1 MVQTENAGDRNI
13 MPSLSLKYRIA
24 LTALTLQATVLLFV
38 VWRVVSVSIESS
50 RQRAE
55 IAERATLG
63 LLEDV
68 ARRALLTA
76 EYAEFQPYIDVLV
89 RDPRMQAVV
98 LWDDRNVVVASTR
111 RGDTGK
117 VSPQLGDSRDG
128 SWMHI
133 PIANAAG
140 PLGRLSVQFSSVPLQ
155 EARRAAWFEG
165 ARTGA
170 IGLILIAAISVSM
183 GLVLTRRLDQLVE
196 GARRVGAGE
205 EGVQTGL
212 RGSDEIGQLGE
223 IFDDM
228 AYKVEEHVRALRTAR
243 DQLEHRVAERTAELQ
258 DAKEKAEAGNRAK
271 GTFLATMSHEIRTP
285 LNGVIGMAGLLLE
298 SPLTPAQRKHA
309 ATILSSAEALLAV
322 LNDVLDYSKIEAGK
336 LSLQIVDF
344 DLRKTVTDII
354 ALFAESARVKGL
366 ELSPRIEANVPH
378 WVRGD
383 PARLRQ
389 VLTNLVANAVKFT
402 ERGYVRVAV
411 RREEAGGAG
420 VPLRFEV
427 SDSGIGIAED
437 ARERLFRP
445 FSQAEDSITERY
457 GGTGL
462 GLAISRELVEMMRG
476 RIGCESKIGQG
487 SAFWFTVTLA
497 NPRNAANADATAAQ
511 SRGAQVPEG
520 WKVAA
525 DTTVLLAEDNLVNQR
540 LAVHM
545 LERFGCRVD
554 VVGTGRAAVEA
565 VDRRSYSA
573 VFLDCRMPEMDGFEA
588 ARRIRARERGQ
599 AKDAGTRKAREHVRI
614 IAMTAYAMLGDRE
627 RCLEAGMDDYI
638 TKPVRAHDLYRV
650 LSGNVLPPEKSVP
663 ASVEPESAA
672 VLDLHPLLDGLG
684 GDRAALLHVLR
695 IFKDQCVT
703 LVAQIDTATAG
714 KELTRVEDAAHKL
727 IGSAAQVGANHI
739 AALARELEAKALA
752 KDPAA
757 CVALSQ
763 ALREATKEMQR
774 VADQVLAQPTLTS
787 V

>member
-1 MVQTENAGDRNI
+1 

-140 PLGRLSVQFSSVPLQ
+140 PLGRLSVQFSGIPLQ

-228 AYKVEEHVRALRTAR
+228 AYKVEEHVRAMRAAR

-298 SPLTPAQRKHA
+298 SPLTPAQRNHA

-344 DLRKTVTDII
+344 DVRKTIKDII

-366 ELSPRIEANVPH
+366 ELSPRIEANVPQ

-402 ERGYVRVAV
+402 ERGYVRVAL
-411 RREEAGGAG
+411 RREDRGGAG

-427 SDSGIGIAED
+427 SDSGIGISEE

-445 FSQAEDSITERY
+445 FSQAEESITERY

-476 RIGCESKIGQG
+476 RIGCDSTLGQG
-487 SAFWFTVTLA
+487 STFWFAVLLG
-497 NPRNAANADATAAQ
+497 NPHAAADAQATAAQ
-511 SRGAQVPEG
+511 LGSAQVPEG

-525 DTTVLLAEDNLVNQR
+525 GTTVLLAEDNVVNQR

-545 LERFGCRVD
+545 LERLGCRVD
-554 VVGTGRAAVEA
+554 VVGNGRAAVEA
-565 VDRRSYSA
+565 VDRRAYSV

-588 ARRIRARERGQ
+588 ARRIRARERGLGAD
-599 AKDAGTRKAREHVRI
+599 AKMGHTGQLGHMGQMGERARI

-627 RCLEAGMDDYI
+627 RCLDAGMDDYI

-650 LSGNVLPPEKSVP
+650 LSGSAHPAEKPAAPRMKP
-663 ASVEPESAA
+663 ASEA
-672 VLDLHPLLDGLG
+672 VLDLQPLLDGLG
-684 GDRAALLHVLR
+684 GDHGALLHVLR
-695 IFKDQCVT
+695 IFKEQSIT
-703 LVAQIDTATAG
+703 LVAQIESATARR
-714 KELTRVEDAAHKL
+714 ELSNVEDTAHKL
-727 IGSAAQVGANHI
+727 IGSAAQVGANQI

-752 KDPAA
+752 KDSGACAA
-757 CVALSQ
+757 LATE
-763 ALREATKEMQR
+763 LREATQAMQR
-774 VADQVLAQPTLTS
+774 VADDVLGQHALPAPN
-787 V
+787 